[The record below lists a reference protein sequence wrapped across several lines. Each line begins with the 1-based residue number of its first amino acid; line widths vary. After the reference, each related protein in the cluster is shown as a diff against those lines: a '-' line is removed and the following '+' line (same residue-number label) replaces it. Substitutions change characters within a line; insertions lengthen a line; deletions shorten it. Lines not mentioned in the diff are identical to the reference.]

1 MAQDYYKVIGVTPG
15 ASEEEIKSAYR
26 RMAKKYHP
34 DAHPGDEGCERRFR
48 EINEAYGVLGD
59 PEKRKKY
66 DTDNSRPRAGAA
78 RSGSAGSGADNQDI
92 YQNIFRQFDSMFGFR
107 SNEGDTSDQGKNGHR
122 SENPL
127 DTTAMFERF
136 MGIKR

>member
-1 MAQDYYKVIGVTPG
+1 MAQDYYKVIGVTPE

-34 DAHPGDEGCERRFR
+34 DAHPGDEACERRFR

-66 DTDNSRPRAGAA
+66 DADNSRPKAGAA
-78 RSGSAGSGADNQDI
+78 RSGADNQDI

-107 SNEGDTSDQGKNGHR
+107 TNEGDKSSQGKTGHR

>member
-1 MAQDYYKVIGVTPG
+1 MAQAKDYYEVIGVASG

-34 DAHPGDEGCERRFR
+34 DAHPGDRECERKFR
-48 EINEAYGVLGD
+48 EINEAYGILGD

-66 DTDNSRPRAGAA
+66 D
-78 RSGSAGSGADNQDI
+78 ADNGRSKVRTGKPEVNYQDI
-92 YQNIFRQFDSMFGFR
+92 FRRFDNMFGGR
-107 SNEGDTSDQGKNGHR
+107 TDDKDMADEGKTGRK

>member
-1 MAQDYYKVIGVTPG
+1 MAQAKDYYGIIGVAPG

-34 DAHPGDEGCERRFR
+34 DAHPGDRECERKFR

-59 PEKRKKY
+59 SEKRKKY
-66 DTDNSRPRAGAA
+66 DADSGRAKARTDKPEVNY
-78 RSGSAGSGADNQDI
+78 QDI
-92 YQNIFRQFDSMFGFR
+92 FRRFDNMFGFR
-107 SNEGDTSDQGKNGHR
+107 ADDRSADDAGKAER
-122 SENPL
+122 KSENPL
-127 DTTAMFERF
+127 DTTEMFERF

>member
-34 DAHPGDEGCERRFR
+34 DAHPGDGECERRFR

-59 PEKRKKY
+59 SEKRKKY
-66 DTDNSRPRAGAA
+66 D
-78 RSGSAGSGADNQDI
+78 ADRRGTKAENGKPGVNYQD
-92 YQNIFRQFDSMFGFR
+92 IFRQFNNMFGFGAEQGEKAGQEKTGRR
-107 SNEGDTSDQGKNGHR
+107 SD
-122 SENPL
+122 NPL
-127 DTTAMFERF
+127 DTTEMFERF

>member
-34 DAHPGDEGCERRFR
+34 DAHPGDSGCERKFR

-59 PEKRKKY
+59 PKKRKKY
-66 DTDNSRPRAGAA
+66 DAENSKTKTGAEKP
-78 RSGSAGSGADNQDI
+78 GVNYQDI
-92 YQNIFRQFDSMFGFR
+92 FRRFDNMFGYGT
-107 SNEGDTSDQGKNGHR
+107 NQGDKTSQGKSGQK

-127 DTTAMFERF
+127 DTTEMFERF

>member
-1 MAQDYYKVIGVTPG
+1 MAQDYYKVLGVTPG
-15 ASEEEIKSAYR
+15 AAEEEIKSAYR
-26 RMAKKYHP
+26 RMAKQYHP
-34 DAHPGDEGCERRFR
+34 DAHPGDEECERKFR

-66 DTDNSRPRAGAA
+66 DGDNRKTKAGA
-78 RSGSAGSGADNQDI
+78 NKPEVNYQDI
-92 YQNIFRQFDSMFGFR
+92 FRRFNNMFGFETDR
-107 SNEGDTSDQGKNGHR
+107 GDKAGRGNTGQK

-127 DTTAMFERF
+127 DTTEMFERF